1 MNLCVRNEKLLFNS
15 LEYSFLDVVVV
26 VGEVGSDFQVLWLE
40 IIELLHASSAEEELV
55 LLVFVLFLIG
65 VIYLT
70 KSVPSSDVMVV
81 AVYFRV
87 DLVLHRPLFV
97 EGYVL
102 EVDVTVDGVDL
113 VHHLDLFVLQAI
125 LQVLLRIRDV
135 GLLGLNGMLFF

>member
-1 MNLCVRNEKLLFNS
+1 MNLCARSEQFLLNS

-40 IIELLHASSAEEELV
+40 IIELLHASSAEEKLV
-55 LLVFVLFLIG
+55 LLVFVVFLIG
-65 VIYLT
+65 VIYLAE
-70 KSVPSSDVMVV
+70 SVSSSDVMVV

-102 EVDVTVDGVDL
+102 EVDMTVDGVDL
-113 VHHLDLFVLQAI
+113 VHHLDLLVLQAI
-125 LQVLLRIRDV
+125 LQVLPRILDV